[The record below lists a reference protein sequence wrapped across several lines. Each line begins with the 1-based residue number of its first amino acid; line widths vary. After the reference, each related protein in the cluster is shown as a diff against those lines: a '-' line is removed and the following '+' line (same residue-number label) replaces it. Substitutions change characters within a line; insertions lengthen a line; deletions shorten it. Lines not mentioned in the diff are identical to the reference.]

1 VTDAKKDNRRILD
14 WLPLLVA
21 RVPATVHKKL
31 LVAFLTIVVLLITV
45 GVVGLQLLSGVNR
58 RAEEM
63 AKLQR
68 KIAAYRQI
76 QHGTI
81 AQLYSITS
89 ALLLADERTLAGTL
103 RQLNQFGYDLDRL
116 QFVARD
122 EAELLGQVQKN
133 YDQFV
138 HIVTKV
144 VELIRAGKA
153 HEGREL
159 QLAEAGP
166 LADRLERLT
175 NQLVNRAAAEMVA
188 SIETSQEAYLTS
200 RWVVIGFAVGS
211 IGLALVLGYAF
222 SWSLIGPVKE
232 MDSRL
237 KQIASGDFSQHV
249 GVLNRDELG
258 TLAAN
263 LNRMSDELGQL
274 YQQLDAAN
282 RRKSDFLASMSHEFR
297 TPLNAIIGYGRII
310 RRETEGQISQVQK
323 DNLQDLLNNA
333 ERLLHLIDS
342 LLDFAKIEAG
352 KMEVRVEPVRVQ
364 EVIHGA
370 ASTIESMLNVDGV
383 RLVREI
389 APDIPALYTD
399 REKLRQIIIN
409 LLGNA
414 VKFTERGEIR
424 ISACQQNGSVKLAVS
439 DTGIGIERKD
449 LDQIFERFHQG
460 DRSNNKKYRGTG
472 LGLAIVKQFVNLLG
486 GEIGVVSEVGK
497 GSVFTVTLPLDRGD
511 RV

>member
-138 HIVTKV
+138 EIITKV
-144 VELIRAGKA
+144 VELIRAGKV

-159 QLAEAGP
+159 QLAEASP